1 MVVDENYTL
10 LKGKDWQP
18 EERLLMVGDR
28 DSRSEDKPPT
38 YMRRE
43 RDLILDKPISK
54 QADWAAA

>member
-18 EERLLMVGDR
+18 EESLLTVEDR
-28 DSRSEDKPPT
+28 DNRNEDKLPK

>member
-10 LKGKDWQP
+10 LKGKDWQL
-18 EERLLMVGDR
+18 EESLLTVEDR
-28 DSRSEDKPPT
+28 DNRNEDKLPK